1 MNEFIQSFEEYLLSR
16 VQEAIDQQKRE
27 NQWYKALLDRS
38 RQTLPQVEE
47 VVKALPEQDQ
57 ELLNG
62 FLENEFHLR
71 AEEEMVIYHQGL
83 KDGVRVLR
91 YLEAL

>member
-1 MNEFIQSFEEYLLSR
+1 MDNFTQSFEEYLLSR
-16 VQEAIDQQKRE
+16 IQDATDRQKRE
-27 NQWYKALLDRS
+27 NPWYKSLSDRS
-38 RQTLPQVEE
+38 RQDMPQVDQ
-47 VVKALPEQDQ
+47 VVKALPEKER

-62 FLENEFHLR
+62 FFENEFHLR

-83 KDGVRVLR
+83 RDGIRILH